1 MVFRWSLIAGRL
13 PGRTDNEIKNYW
25 NSNLAKKRSNLE
37 DISQNGKREVAES
50 SLSQETS
57 ERLPLEE
64 PTESPMEHKTD
75 DYGES
80 VLVTEECVGI
90 DGQLEVNLDVALMD
104 LDFKDVDFMELM
116 DFDFTGL
123 TDFDTFFDVEDEN
136 KEGRQSGS

>member
-37 DISQNGKREVAES
+37 DISQNGKREVSES